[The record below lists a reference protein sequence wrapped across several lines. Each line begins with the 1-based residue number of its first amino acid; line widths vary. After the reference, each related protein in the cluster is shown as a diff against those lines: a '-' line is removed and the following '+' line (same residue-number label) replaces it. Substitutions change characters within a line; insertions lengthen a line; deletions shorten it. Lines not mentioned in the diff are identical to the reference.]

1 LTKEA
6 WYPETVEQLAALNRQ
21 AESLV
26 RGGRSGEA
34 AGLVSKGE
42 PLVSRLLAASRPTL
56 AAVEAVS
63 DHDDLYGRMLL
74 ANRHYGWARLCFQK
88 NVTRW
93 RYWKPETPDTARR
106 LKQAMAAI
114 AECDRRLAE

>member
-1 LTKEA
+1 M
-6 WYPETVEQLAALNRQ
+6 NRH
-21 AESLV
+21 AESLM
-26 RGGRSGEA
+26 RSGRSEEA
-34 AGLVSKGE
+34 SGLVSKGE
-42 PLVSRLLAASRPTL
+42 PLAARLLSASRPTL

-93 RYWKPETPDTARR
+93 RYWRPQTPETARR